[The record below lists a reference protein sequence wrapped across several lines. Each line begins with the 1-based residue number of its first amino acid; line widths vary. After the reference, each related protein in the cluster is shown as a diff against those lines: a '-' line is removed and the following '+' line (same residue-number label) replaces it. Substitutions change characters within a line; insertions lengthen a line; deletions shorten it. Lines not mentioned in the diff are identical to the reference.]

1 MSAVS
6 TLYSI
11 CFNYIKDHTED
22 IVSLDGIPFKP
33 VVENL
38 IHYLVT
44 SDVPLNSS
52 ILSVISHSH
61 SKSLRSANLRWT
73 QLNFD
78 GKINSIYPLLKA
90 ISFKFP
96 KFITHLKIGKTD
108 LEDNDIFLLSNF
120 TNLKV
125 LDFQKNQNITDRTVS
140 YITTMSLN
148 TSNGRGLPYLEELY
162 FDHVRGITDK
172 SLKFFAKMTGLCYL
186 SLSGT
191 QVTKEVAETYL
202 TSHGYRISPPR
213 PQDDIIGRFPDM
225 KMHSFIELLPDDFVY
240 TGIRTKH
247 VRSTFDTHHT
257 PLLEFKRDLTRP
269 ILKKE
274 PSKAPE
280 KRPIKRQ
287 RLIATDFLA
296 MVESELANDS
306 RD

>member
-1 MSAVS
+1 MTVIP

-11 CFNYIKDHTED
+11 CFDYIKVHTEE

-38 IHYLVT
+38 IHYLVE
-44 SDVPLNSS
+44 SEVPLNSS
-52 ILSVISHSH
+52 ILSVISDSH
-61 SKSLRSANLRWT
+61 SKSLRSVDLRFT
-73 QLNFD
+73 RLNFD
-78 GKINSIYPLLKA
+78 AKVNSVYPALKA
-90 ISFKFP
+90 VSLKFP
-96 KFITHLKIGKTD
+96 KFITCLKIGKTD

-125 LDFQKNQNITDRTVS
+125 LDFEQNQNITDRTVS
-140 YITTMSLN
+140 YIATMSLN

-162 FDHVRGITDK
+162 FDYVRGITDK
-172 SLKFFAKMTGLCYL
+172 SLKFFAKMTGLRYL

-202 TSHGYRISPPR
+202 TSQGYQISSLR
-213 PQDDIIGRFPDM
+213 PQDDMLNRFTHM
-225 KMHSFIELLPDDFVY
+225 NMLSFVESLSDDFVPVGMRTRY
-240 TGIRTKH
+240 IR
-247 VRSTFDTHHT
+247 SFIDTSQI

-269 ILKKE
+269 VIKKE
-274 PSKAPE
+274 LPKAPE

-296 MVESELANDS
+296 LVESELANDS

>member
-73 QLNFD
+73 Q
-78 GKINSIYPLLKA
+78 
-90 ISFKFP
+90 
-96 KFITHLKIGKTD
+96 LKIGKTD